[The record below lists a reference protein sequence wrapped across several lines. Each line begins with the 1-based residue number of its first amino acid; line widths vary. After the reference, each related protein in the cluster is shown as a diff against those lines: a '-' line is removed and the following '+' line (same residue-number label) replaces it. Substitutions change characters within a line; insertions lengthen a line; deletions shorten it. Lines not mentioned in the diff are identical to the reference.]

1 MIIVIE
7 WLNLVARFAL
17 LTLDNL
23 HKGRHQKKKTADLVK
38 MSLLGGRGSEKLL
51 NLQFFLCLP

>member
-23 HKGRHQKKKTADLVK
+23 HNRLITDVTEPSLSMCTGLTTLLVVH
-38 MSLLGGRGSEKLL
+38 SSV
-51 NLQFFLCLP
+51 